1 MPFASANAELE
12 NGESTEIPSTD
23 APPDSKTDI
32 PLEKVHISL
41 VHTPVKAA
49 GKKARMTL
57 SPFISL
63 RVTEDLS
70 WAVRV
75 KSGAESPTAGM
86 MGPRGAAHYICSGE
100 SIPSRPSPVEMVLA
114 VRSQRTS
121 LLAFVASSSAASTG
135 QDS

>member
-1 MPFASANAELE
+1 MPLASANAEFE

-23 APPDSKTDI
+23 APPDPKTVI
-32 PLEKVHISL
+32 PSEKVHISL

-49 GKKARMTL
+49 GKKASTTL
-57 SPFISL
+57 SPLISL

-75 KSGAESPTAGM
+75 KSGAVSPMAGM
-86 MGPRGAAHYICSGE
+86 VGPRGTAHYICSGE
-100 SIPSRPSPVEMVLA
+100 SMPNRSSPVEIVLA
-114 VRSQRTS
+114 VKSHRAS
-121 LLAFVASSSAASTG
+121 LLVIVASSSAARTG